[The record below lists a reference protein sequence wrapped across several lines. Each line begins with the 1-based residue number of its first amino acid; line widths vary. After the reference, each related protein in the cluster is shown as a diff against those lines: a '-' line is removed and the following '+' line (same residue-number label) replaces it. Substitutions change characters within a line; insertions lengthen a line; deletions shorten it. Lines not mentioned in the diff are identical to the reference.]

1 MRNYN
6 RSQEY
11 KLLNKCAQSNKIV
24 LAGSGIAEELYLNE
38 LIEDYDLNQ
47 KLYNRS
53 IADLRIEDAVQYFEK
68 CIYELKPMKIL
79 IYLGANELTDGNVS
93 VEKFSEQYKWLLYNV
108 HINLPSAQI
117 YIIEL
122 RDDIEGAKL
131 YNSELHKIASEY
143 GCILLNLNC
152 LDSDDSMNMIFFRTI
167 KRSFLDKNVSFAN
180 AMSISAL

>member
-11 KLLNKCAQSNKIV
+11 KLLNKFAQSNKIV
-24 LAGSGIAEELYLNE
+24 LVGSGIAENLYLNE

-47 KLYNRS
+47 RLYNRS
-53 IADLRIEDAVQYFEK
+53 ISDLKIEDAVKYFEK

-79 IYLGANELTDGNVS
+79 IYLGENELADENVS

-108 HINLPSAQI
+108 HVNLPSAQI

-122 RDDIEGAKL
+122 RNDMEGAEL
-131 YNSELHKIASEY
+131 YNRELRNIASEY
-143 GCILLNLNC
+143 GCILLNMNC
-152 LDSDDSMNMIFFRTI
+152 LDGDDSMNMIFFRTI
-167 KRSFLDKNVSFAN
+167 KKSFLDKNVSFAN
-180 AMSISAL
+180 AMTITSI